1 MAKYSIELAQKM
13 AGLIADEFYTIS
25 EVCMA
30 TGVSRQAFYNWM
42 DSKEEFRLE
51 IEQAMKHR
59 ETELMGIVQASLK
72 KKLEG
77 YYTLVEKDVYV
88 PDETTGEAVL
98 KSKTIT
104 KKECPPDLRT
114 IKMLLDRNDKKD
126 SSQSQTGKDEKYI
139 PGENETGRK
148 EEELP
153 GKQEEREEI
162 VKAPVS
168 EACAEKDVSRPISPV
183 MRKNEQKKKRNMT
196 REKIKKHVN
205 FVKF

>member
-126 SSQSQTGKDEKYI
+126 SSQSQTGQRRKVYTRRKRNRKKGGRI
-139 PGENETGRK
+139 ARQTGRK
-148 EEELP
+148 GRNCKSP
-153 GKQEEREEI
+153 RFRR
-162 VKAPVS
+162 PVL
-168 EACAEKDVSRPISPV
+168 
-183 MRKNEQKKKRNMT
+183 KKT
-196 REKIKKHVN
+196 
-205 FVKF
+205 